1 MLKASKKFLRDVLAY
16 PLRMQITRMKV
27 LYDWSSGLYYK
38 TFRIIIY
45 DCNDGTIVQPV
56 L

>member
-1 MLKASKKFLRDVLAY
+1 MPAVIFLYILRDMLTKYQLVE
-16 PLRMQITRMKV
+16 
-27 LYDWSSGLYYK
+27 SSGLYYK

-45 DCNDGTIVQPV
+45 DCNDSTITDPV